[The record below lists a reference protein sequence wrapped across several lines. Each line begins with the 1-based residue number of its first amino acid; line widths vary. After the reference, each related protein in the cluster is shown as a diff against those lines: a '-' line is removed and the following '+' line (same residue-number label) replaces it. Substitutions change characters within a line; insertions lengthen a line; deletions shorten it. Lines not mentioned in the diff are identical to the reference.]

1 MTRTLAARVIAVA
14 LIAFCWTAAT
24 GQALP
29 QTGAQA
35 GTLDSGPLPGA
46 APAQAAASPTTPY
59 ANPSMLYPGE
69 DFHLDPGDLIL
80 VHVFMQ
86 DFSQTA
92 RLGADGSV
100 HLPFIGSVPLQGLT
114 VRAAQALIVDR
125 LRAGGFYKDPEVTI
139 QVLDTV
145 NGSVLVTG
153 DLLIPLCQSRRRGA

>member
-1 MTRTLAARVIAVA
+1 LTPTPGRRSHLRRVRRARKGRRSHDQELRGQGYRGGSHCVLLDRGNGTGVAAD
-14 LIAFCWTAAT
+14 
-24 GQALP
+24 
-29 QTGAQA
+29 GAQA

-86 DFSQTA
+86 DYSQTV

-114 VRAAQALIVDR
+114 VRAAQALIADR
-125 LRAGGFYKDPEVTI
+125 LRAGGF
-139 QVLDTV
+139 L
-145 NGSVLVTG
+145 
-153 DLLIPLCQSRRRGA
+153 